1 MTPHLIPIYIS
12 SVVAIGVLALFARHN
27 RKTGWKKQPGAFA
40 QSVSDFYR
48 SAYVEEPAREE
59 VPLQE
64 VQAPAIPSWAPLAAP
79 EAASFSAQLVNLR
92 ASLGTAGTAP
102 QPARELARK

>member
-27 RKTGWKKQPGAFA
+27 RKTGWKKQSGAFA

-48 SAYVEEPAREE
+48 SAYVEEPVREE
-59 VPLQE
+59 VSL
-64 VQAPAIPSWAPLAAP
+64 QAPAIPSWAPLGAP